1 MKPSENFQKLYLIAH
16 KYYIE
21 GKTQNE
27 VSKEL
32 RINRVLVSR
41 YLKQARER
49 GIVQIK
55 LIGDLSEINS
65 LKDKLIEIFS
75 LKDAEIVPISFHVN
89 HATSA
94 SASLMAEKLNKYIT
108 NKDTIGIGWGTTM
121 EKIATHLRANSILKD
136 STFVALTGGT
146 NRLPSYFQT
155 NNLVKYFAD
164 AYNAQAKYL
173 FTPFVFEDISK
184 KKTALLSKDVSEVV
198 KTWEKLDVV
207 ISGIGCYVNKSPL
220 FQNDVLDGRYLK
232 ELIANNVVGDVLTH
246 FFDENSKLVN
256 LEIYERMMNIPIRD
270 YLKTDLRIGIAAGF
284 EKVQAIFGALM
295 GKIINV
301 LITDAYTA
309 ELLLKYYSER
319 YAK

>member
-1 MKPSENFQKLYLIAH
+1 MKPFENFQKLYLIAH

-21 GKTQNE
+21 GKTQHE
-27 VSKEL
+27 IAKEL

-41 YLKQARER
+41 YLKQAREQ

-55 LIGDLSEINS
+55 LVGELSEVTS
-65 LKDKLIEIFS
+65 LKDKLVRTFS
-75 LKDAEIVPISFHVN
+75 LKNAEVVPISFHAD
-89 HATSA
+89 HAGDA
-94 SASLMAEKLNKYIT
+94 SASLMAEKLDKYI
-108 NKDTIGIGWGTTM
+108 KDGTTIGIGWGTTIERVAM
-121 EKIATHLRANSILKD
+121 HLHASNILKD

-164 AYNAQAKYL
+164 AYGARAKYL
-173 FTPFVFEDISK
+173 FTPFVFEDALK

-198 KTWEKLDVV
+198 KTWEKLDVI
-207 ISGIGCYVNKSPL
+207 ISGIGCYVSKSPL
-220 FQNDVLDGRYLK
+220 FQNNVLDGRYLK

-246 FFDENSKLVN
+246 FFDDDSKFVN
-256 LEIYERMMNIPIRD
+256 LEIYERMMNIPISN

-284 EKVQAIFGALM
+284 EKVQAIFGALT
-295 GKIINV
+295 GRIVNV

-309 ELLLKYYSER
+309 ELLLKYHSEH
-319 YAK
+319 YE